1 MPGSVFYVDV
11 ILNGEA
17 EKDPVQKPL
26 QSPWLLILTMPC
38 HPGHSAGVSFLRGR
52 HPERR
57 SREGSSA
64 ETFTVALV
72 SYSHHALSPRPQ
84 CRGQLTRFL
93 LQIALQY
100 FTLCLSPLGS
110 MPRLSQGIYD

>member
-1 MPGSVFYVDV
+1 MGTGSVFYVDV

-26 QSPWLLILTMPC
+26 QSPWPLILTSPC
-38 HPGHSAGVSFLRGR
+38 HPGFN
-52 HPERR
+52 
-57 SREGSSA
+57 
-64 ETFTVALV
+64 
-72 SYSHHALSPRPQ
+72 LSPRPQ

-100 FTLCLSPLGS
+100 ITLCLRPLFKSIVGEVVLGFLHQVQVEVQIVNA
-110 MPRLSQGIYD
+110 RECVAE